1 MAVNACDSARIAL
14 GRCVILTPMTR
25 WFVAL
30 LATLSLAA
38 SAPAE
43 EVPPPDLPQASDEPD
58 PVGGQ
63 PLEIEPP
70 LLITTRGPDGMPI
83 VAGRDGAPANA
94 DIAKIEK
101 DLARAKRNAGG
112 AERLFKGGIISRV
125 EMEERQLRVVRLQ
138 ASLEAA
144 RLAEVTEALE
154 QRKAEASDP
163 EELAATER
171 SLAELADAA
180 ARAAEEK
187 NRDELE
193 AALRNLERQQKLLA
207 LGSGR
212 KADLNRAQQ
221 RLAELQRTKD

>member
-1 MAVNACDSARIAL
+1 MAVTARARS
-14 GRCVILTPMTR
+14 GMAPGGCATVGHMMR

-30 LATLSLAA
+30 VALVSVAL

-58 PVGGQ
+58 PAAGQ

-83 VAGRDGAPANA
+83 VSGQDGAPANA

-101 DLARAKRNAGG
+101 DLTRATRNAGG

-144 RLAEVTEALE
+144 RLAEATRTLE
-154 QRKAEASDP
+154 ERKAEASDP

-171 SLAELADAA
+171 TLAEAAEAA

-187 NRDELE
+187 NRAELE
-193 AALRNLERQQKLLA
+193 AALRNLQRQQKLLA

-221 RLAELQRTKD
+221 RLAELQRPKE